1 MPTSGITISRQ
12 STGNYLN
19 VNTTISSSNGTIT
32 EESIYVSGGS
42 GRLRATG
49 SAGIRITD
57 CLIQCASN
65 TSGSGDN
72 SAVLTYGS
80 RQGSNVFSLERC
92 SVLVHGAP
100 RRNLLLSEITDTL
113 IRMSGTARA
122 LFVYTQSG
130 AELENVTM
138 TGCSTWE
145 IYRAPAK
152 AANVRMIDCANGPLN
167 WEAGVVDLV
176 GLDLIDFP
184 TASSHY
190 WLGGGNSGQN
200 TYLSWNPGSSIDWR
214 KSFFQ
219 SSNSRLVEGYTAFL
233 ELRDSTGPVS
243 GAAMIYRDDRATT
256 GTQAVI
262 GRYTTGSDGR
272 LEGVHNSRTG
282 TDAATSTDRPVLFIR
297 TNLVAGTN
305 SSSDGIAPHANAPSG
320 AKRLVQSIVTPQLQV
335 KSYEHLPLAGYGDN
349 DDYSITAPV
358 GLVDSAAAPLS
369 PVGIGLEQ
377 DPAISETK
385 TTVDAW
391 TTLETAS
398 KLYHRMVSHWRDN
411 DSVPR
416 PSISGSTINVG
427 AANVTLAA
435 TGATVIGYASGAWTI
450 VTGATFAGNIVTT
463 GAVTVP
469 STVTLTGFIRDSS
482 GASGLITVNGTESE
496 QIALF
501 TATGDKLFN
510 AALGASGTVAI
521 PLTATQTADGLRLV
535 QARSGYGHT
544 IQTIDFADGGELT
557 LNLSPLP
564 QHTLPDGREMLG
576 VAANSTE
583 AAIVTASY
591 ILTDL
596 TMVELKID
604 IADLAVN
611 VGPIYDTV
619 AASLITDDGMKYLGF
634 GGKQILIDINPTAG
648 NSLFLAA
655 TTQLRRT
662 TAGDGNS
669 GVVGNVFHP
678 ASTPVDD
685 VNGGVS
691 VSGGVNLDQLSTAI
705 GRALL
710 DDLDLDPSTLGVQS
724 MAAIVL
730 NIQEFSRY
738 AMTQTQPAP

>member
-32 EESIYVSGGS
+32 EESIYISGGS

-72 SAVLTYGS
+72 SGLLTYGVRS
-80 RQGSNVFSLERC
+80 GSNTFSLERC

-100 RRNLLLSEITDTL
+100 RRNFLLSDITDTL

-219 SSNSRLVEGYTAFL
+219 SSNSRLVEGYTSYF
-233 ELRDSTGPVS
+233 ELRDSDGAVS
-243 GAAMIYRDDRATT
+243 GAAVIYRDDRATT

-282 TDAATSTDRPVLFIR
+282 SDAASSTDRPVLFIR

-320 AKRLVQSIVTPQLQV
+320 AKRLVQSIVTPQLQI
-335 KSYEHLPLAGYGDN
+335 KSFAHLPLAGYGENDN
-349 DDYSITAPV
+349 YAISAPI

-377 DPAISETK
+377 DPAITETK

-398 KLYHRMVSHWRDN
+398 KLYQRMVSHWRDN
-411 DSVPR
+411 DDVPR
-416 PSISGSTINVG
+416 PTISGTTIDVG

-435 TGATVIGYASGAWTI
+435 TGNTVIGYTSGGWTI
-450 VTGATFAGNIVTT
+450 VTGSTFTGNIETT
-463 GAVTVP
+463 GTVTIP
-469 STVTLTGFIRDSS
+469 STVTLTGFVRDST
-482 GASGLITVNGTESE
+482 GASGLITINGTESE

-501 TATGDKLFN
+501 TATGDKLHN
-510 AALGASGTVAI
+510 AAIGASGTVAI
-521 PLTATQTADGLRLV
+521 PLTATQAADGLRLV
-535 QARSGYGHT
+535 QARSGYVHT

-557 LNLSPLP
+557 LNLSPLA

-576 VAANSTE
+576 IASNTSE
-583 AAIVTASY
+583 AAMITATFV
-591 ILTDL
+591 LTDL
-596 TMVELKID
+596 TMVALKID
-604 IADLAVN
+604 ISDLAVN
-611 VGPIYDTV
+611 VGPVYDV
-619 AASLITDDGMKYLGF
+619 IAAALITDDGMKYLGF
-634 GGKQILIDINPTAG
+634 GGKQVLIDLNPTAG
-648 NSLFLAA
+648 NSLFLSS
-655 TTQLRRT
+655 TSQLRR
-662 TAGDGNS
+662 AASGDANS
-669 GVVGNVFHP
+669 GVTGNVFHP
-678 ASTPVDD
+678 NSTPVDD
-685 VNGGVS
+685 VNGGVAIA
-691 VSGGVNLDQLSTAI
+691 GGVNLDILSTAI

-710 DDLDLDPSTLGVQS
+710 DDLDLDPTTLGVQS

-738 AMTQTQPAP
+738 AMVQTQPAP